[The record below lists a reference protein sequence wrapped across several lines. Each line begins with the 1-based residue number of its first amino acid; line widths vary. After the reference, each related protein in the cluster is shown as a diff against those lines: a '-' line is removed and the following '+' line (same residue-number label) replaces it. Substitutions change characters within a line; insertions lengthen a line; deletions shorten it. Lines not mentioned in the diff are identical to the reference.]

1 MWITCHATLM
11 LMLLPLWTIT
21 WISFDARAV
30 MVLLISDARAV
41 VL

>member
-1 MWITCHATLM
+1 MWISAHAALM
-11 LMLLPLWTIT
+11 MVLFSLWIT
-21 WISFDARAV
+21 MWTSFDARAV